1 MDWIVFAIAALGMI
15 VTLLAIFSRRNG
27 PEGGVPGPAFGR
39 WTDGLSRIVPL
50 TTYSRRQLAKDLVRG
65 GVLHGAA
72 TANFLASRNLALLIW
87 TACVAA
93 VFSLEQVS
101 PETWMLWTV
110 VAVAVVIIGVPRVVV
125 SLRAARRAQDIS
137 QDLPDVLDLV
147 AMMMSGG
154 MTMEESL
161 RHAIGQFDNT
171 HPPMAVELRII
182 FRQARTGTLDEA
194 LIAFAKRLDIPQVTA
209 LTSLLRGGHRA
220 GGSMSSAL
228 RTFADGLR
236 ESRDQRARERGNKT
250 AVQILLPVVFC
261 LAPPIYILLLGPAFL
276 SLRDFVEQQNMP
288 GGALAPTVQNQPLN
302 TTPVVR
308 PNTSRRA
315 NRFPINTQR

>member
-1 MDWIVFAIAALGMI
+1 MDWIIFAIAALGMVLTLRAI
-15 VTLLAIFSRRNG
+15 VSRRNG
-27 PEGGVPGPAFGR
+27 PVGDVPGPAFGR
-39 WTDGLSRIVPL
+39 WTEGFSRIVPL
-50 TTYSRRQLAKDLVRG
+50 TAYNRRQLAKDLIRG
-65 GVLHGAA
+65 GVFHGAA
-72 TANFLASRNLALLIW
+72 TANFLASRNVALLVW
-87 TACVAA
+87 MACVAT
-93 VFSLEQVS
+93 VFSLELVS
-101 PETWMLWTV
+101 PQTWILWTV
-110 VAVAVVIIGVPRVVV
+110 IAVAVVIIGVPRVVV
-125 SLRAARRAQDIS
+125 SLRASKRSQDIS
-137 QDLPDVLDLV
+137 QDLPDVLDLI

-161 RHAIGQFDNT
+161 RHAIGEFDNT
-171 HPPMAVELRII
+171 HPAMAVELRII
-182 FRQARTGTLDEA
+182 FRQAQTGSLDQA
-194 LIAFAKRLDIPQVTA
+194 LIAFAKRLDIPEVTA

-276 SLRDFVEQQNMP
+276 SLRDFVEKQNMP

-302 TTPVVR
+302 TTRVVR
-308 PNTSRRA
+308 PNASRQA
-315 NRFPINTQR
+315 NRFPTDTQR